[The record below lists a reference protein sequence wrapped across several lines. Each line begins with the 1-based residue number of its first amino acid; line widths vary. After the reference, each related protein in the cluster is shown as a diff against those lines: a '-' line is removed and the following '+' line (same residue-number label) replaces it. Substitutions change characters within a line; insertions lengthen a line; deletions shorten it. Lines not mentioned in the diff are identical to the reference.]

1 MAHSISARKR
11 VRQNLKNRARNRWR
25 VKAMRDAIKNFVQKV
40 TYGTEAEAT
49 EAFQAVSKI
58 VDKSASKGVIH
69 KNQAARRKSRLVKR
83 LKAKVTAGPSSKPAK
98 TAKK

>member
-49 EAFQAVSKI
+49 EAFNQVSKI

-69 KNQAARRKSRLVKR
+69 KNQAARRKSRLNKR
-83 LKAKVTAGPSSKPAK
+83 LKAKVSTATTAKPAK